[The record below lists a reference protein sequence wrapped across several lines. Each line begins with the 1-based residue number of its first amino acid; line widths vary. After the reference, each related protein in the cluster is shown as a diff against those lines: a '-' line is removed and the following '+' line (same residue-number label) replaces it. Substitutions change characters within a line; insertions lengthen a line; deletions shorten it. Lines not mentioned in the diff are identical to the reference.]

1 VSHSLIRAFDH
12 PLDLLLCALCS
23 YSDQFLHKV
32 LDLGAAELVASATSC
47 YNNEDMN
54 QEASSAVKHDSMIKL
69 FDASIEATT
78 ASLELLSLISTT
90 ARLEGYYESIDGLSS
105 SDLDPGKERVQYFG
119 IARWIYLKRCWT
131 HVLQRL
137 GIETNDGW
145 AAIVS
150 SDNTYEPWE
159 LLDVRKLVDYLTD
172 HVDVKVEDGLRAAIE
187 QGKAFRLYERNE
199 IDESD
204 QDTSTSDKSS
214 VRSLRTR
221 SLTSTRSSWAARAED
236 DHSTWDVSSV
246 QHRVRYRSKSV

>member
-1 VSHSLIRAFDH
+1 
-12 PLDLLLCALCS
+12 
-23 YSDQFLHKV
+23 
-32 LDLGAAELVASATSC
+32 
-47 YNNEDMN
+47 
-54 QEASSAVKHDSMIKL
+54 MIKL
-69 FDASIEATT
+69 FDASVEATT

-105 SDLDPGKERVQYFG
+105 SDLDPGEERVQYFG
-119 IARWIYLKRCWT
+119 IARWIHLKRCWRP
-131 HVLQRL
+131 VLQRL
-137 GIETNDGW
+137 GIEINDHW

-150 SDNTYEPWE
+150 SDNKYEPWE

-172 HVDVKVEDGLRAAIE
+172 HVDVKVEDGLQAAIE
-187 QGKAFRLYERNE
+187 QGKVFRLYERNE

-221 SLTSTRSSWAARAED
+221 SLSGTRSSSATKAED

-246 QHRVRYRSKSV
+246 RHRVRYRSKSV